1 MPWTA
6 FADISPRTVLL
17 TAGVSFVTVAVPWA
31 AIYTTFGTIFADTD
45 AASAVWGGIITL
57 FITKLFDWI
66 MLRENNRK
74 LNALAEVV
82 GTKPT
87 KDSPTLVEQA
97 GTLGTA
103 ATLAAT
109 EAQKASLRA
118 KVAVQQV
125 VENEKRAERGREV
138 LAQVASH
145 TNGEFAAIKAENAE
159 LRRWKE
165 AQLAA
170 SVPPAVVEKIDH
182 LTEVVEEVVETSKSG
197 TKLGK
202 PARDPNARE
211 RATDQ
216 PN

>member
-1 MPWTA
+1 MLLTA
-6 FADISPRTVLL
+6 GFNDLGPKTFVL
-17 TAGVSFVTVAVPWA
+17 TAGVSAVIASVPWA
-31 AIYTTFGTIFADTD
+31 TAYVILADTNWPDVVLELVKTVAMIATGIFAVLAANRAGRAETKANEAGEKVDT
-45 AASAVWGGIITL
+45 AAES
-57 FITKLFDWI
+57 
-66 MLRENNRK
+66 
-74 LNALAEVV
+74 
-82 GTKPT
+82 
-87 KDSPTLVEQA
+87 
-97 GTLGTA
+97 LGTA

-145 TNGEFAAIKAENAE
+145 TNGEFAALKAENAE
-159 LRRWKE
+159 LRKWKE

-170 SVPPAVVEKIDH
+170 AVPPAVVEKIDH

-202 PARDPNARE
+202 AARDPNARE